1 MLDDRAKLLLKAL
14 VERYIADGQPVGSR
28 TLSRASGLD
37 LSPATIRNVMADL
50 EELGLIASPHTSA
63 GRIPTA
69 RGYRLF
75 VDTMLTVQRESVMPA
90 QLAPE
95 QPQKVIANAAQ
106 LLSNLSQFVG
116 VVMAPRRTSVFRHIE
131 FLRLSEKRFLVIIVS
146 PEGDVQNRV
155 IFTEV
160 DHSQSQLVE
169 ASNFLNA
176 HYAGLAMEQ
185 VRERLKSE
193 VDVLRGEIA
202 SLMQAA
208 VNVGSEALSEAQDE
222 VVISGERNLLSV
234 SDFSSDMGNLR
245 RAFDLFEQKTQ
256 ILRLLD
262 ISSQAEGVRIYI
274 GGESQVVPFEEL
286 SIVSSPY
293 EVDGKVVGISPDT
306 LQDEVKPEIYY
317 YRVFIRTEQD
327 SLQNKAGKDIS
338 VLVEKLYNQM
348 MNYRNQMTSI
358 DASLN
363 FAEEY
368 LRMKNA
374 AFLEGMSSSTD
385 LIDAELNLAGVRT
398 ERLQAAYNFDLLL
411 AQLLEAAGISD
422 EFSAYA
428 RRADARPILFDKK

>member
-208 VNVGSEALSEAQDE
+208 VNVGSEAQDE

-293 EVDGKVVGISPDT
+293 EVDGKVVGT
-306 LQDEVKPEIYY
+306 LGVIGPTRMPYDRMIQIV
-317 YRVFIRTEQD
+317 
-327 SLQNKAGKDIS
+327 DITS
-338 VLVEKLYNQM
+338 KLVG
-348 MNYRNQMTSI
+348 
-358 DASLN
+358 
-363 FAEEY
+363 
-368 LRMKNA
+368 NA
-374 AFLEGMSSSTD
+374 LSQ
-385 LIDAELNLAGVRT
+385 R
-398 ERLQAAYNFDLLL
+398 
-411 AQLLEAAGISD
+411 
-422 EFSAYA
+422 
-428 RRADARPILFDKK
+428 